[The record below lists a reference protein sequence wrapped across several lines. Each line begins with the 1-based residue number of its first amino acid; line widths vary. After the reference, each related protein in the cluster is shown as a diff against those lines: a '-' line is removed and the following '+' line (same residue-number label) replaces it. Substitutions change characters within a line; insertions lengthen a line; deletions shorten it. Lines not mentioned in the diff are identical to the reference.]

1 MKLMKPSWLNVLPQ
15 YLVPQHALSRLA
27 GWLSNCRW
35 HWLKTWEISYFI
47 KRYNVAV
54 DEAVSGRLEDYP
66 TFNSFF
72 TRYLQPGKRMIT
84 SDPDA
89 IASPADGGVSQ
100 IGVIQNDL
108 LLQAKGFHF
117 SLRDLL
123 GGDAGLAQTFS
134 QGCFAT
140 IYLSPRD
147 YHRVHMPLTGTL
159 QKTIFI
165 PGKLFSVNQKT
176 ARNVPQ
182 LFSRNERL
190 ICIFETALGPMALI
204 LVGAML
210 VGSIKTVWDDS
221 ARSTKIVT
229 KDFTHDVE
237 KIRLERG
244 AEMGHFAMGSTVI
257 ILFPQQKVTWQPELK
272 ENSFVHMGEP
282 IAKIHHP

>member
-1 MKLMKPSWLNVLPQ
+1 MKPSWLNVWPQ

-27 GWLSNCRW
+27 GWMANCRW
-35 HWLKTWEISYFI
+35 HWLKTWEINYFV
-47 KRYNVAV
+47 KRYNVDVNAA
-54 DEAVSGRLEDYP
+54 AVSDLEAYP

-72 TRYLQPGKRMIT
+72 TRYLKPGERNVT
-84 SDPDA
+84 NDPEA

-100 IGVIQNDL
+100 MGVIQNDL

-123 GGDAGLAQTFS
+123 GGDAELAQTFS
-134 QGCFAT
+134 QGAFAT

-147 YHRVHMPLTGTL
+147 YHRVHMPVTGTL
-159 QKTIFI
+159 LKTIFI

-190 ICIFETALGPMALI
+190 VCIFETSSGPMALI

-210 VGSIKTVWDDS
+210 VGRIKTVWDD
-221 ARSTKIVT
+221 AERSTKIVI
-229 KDFTHDVE
+229 KDYTHAV
-237 KIRLERG
+237 KTIRLDRG
-244 AEMGHFAMGSTVI
+244 DEMGHFEMGSTVI
-257 ILFPQQKVTWQPELK
+257 ILFPQQKISWLPELK

-282 IAKIHHP
+282 IAKIYHP